1 MNPEDRLARL
11 EAQHIAAFSI
21 LRRLLSLE
29 LSHRALIL
37 ALLDQPGL
45 NLQRLEEDYEAY
57 LLRNQEQVPPD
68 QRDDSALDLFSVEI
82 RDRRSL
88 QVP

>member
-1 MNPEDRLARL
+1 MKPEDRITRL
-11 EAQHIAAFSI
+11 EAQHTAAFSM
-21 LRRLLSLE
+21 LRRLMSLE
-29 LSHRALIL
+29 LSHRALML

-45 NLQRLEEDYEAY
+45 NFQRLEEDYEAY

-82 RDRRSL
+82 RDRMSRRAR
-88 QVP
+88 